1 MLIRTGDCESYINIC
16 QRKAFERRQR
26 TKRDCVMWDVLLLLT
41 LILLNSEMNKMN
53 FAKCTFWFTSPL
65 AAPSA
70 IGSHRIASH
79 TETTRRKR
87 MRIENCEN
95 VKGELCI
102 TNDRLFKVDGNRQNR
117 VEPSEQQQL
126 WSNWFTSCYFG
137 EFPFFS
143 HRSFRVLSNTRI
155 AYRID
160 DVLRSRINEIGSW
173 CCRESDRRQE
183 HRVKAMKSLLLLLVF
198 FSFAVPETHLNG
210 LPDEMLSTNQN
221 IALHVSRVSSP
232 NTKLTLWVIKA
243 IRRWKLFSLVV
254 WFLNLCLNLK
264 HGDVT
269 RNHISLDSRHIF
281 SLCRVIVVI

>member
-16 QRKAFERRQR
+16 QRKAFEQRQR

-41 LILLNSEMNKMN
+41 LILLNNEMSKMN

-70 IGSHRIASH
+70 IGSHRIASN
-79 TETTRRKR
+79 TETTREWESRT
-87 MRIENCEN
+87 
-95 VKGELCI
+95 VKTWRESCALQMIAFSKLMVIDRTEWNRASNNNYEAIDLC
-102 TNDRLFKVDGNRQNR
+102 
-117 VEPSEQQQL
+117 
-126 WSNWFTSCYFG
+126 CFG

-221 IALHVSRVSSP
+221 IALHVSRVSSL
-232 NTKLTLWVIKA
+232 NTKQTLWVIKA